1 MQSSSEPITGLCCL
15 VCTEEDCQSNLGLGD
30 CMHMPGVIYL
40 PPPQAA
46 PKFARAMNAPPPQS
60 AFEMAPWAIYPSAKN
75 TPQTPPSPQP
85 VQRPPRSKPSQPVQ
99 PSQLIHSI
107 QRSPPT
113 KSTQPIRPIQPIQSA
128 VRNSPPAR
136 LVQPV
141 QPLREVESELHIQSV
156 QQQQQQQQTPQP
168 TQQIQNLDPLQEF
181 QFSDEEWAALMT
193 PPPLTWGAPYASDS
207 PPHDE
212 FELPEELP
220 LNHHQHLQQ
229 QQLQQQPIYHNP
241 TLYGSPLVDEFLQ
254 NFLPPDT
261 SSKDRQGW
269 YDFLNTADENK
280 EGNMSRLFGE
290 DISEDDRWFSNMDFG
305 GGGYAVGNDPLG
317 GGTYNYD
324 DGWGGVM
331 GS

>member
-46 PKFARAMNAPPPQS
+46 PKFARVMNGPPPQS

-75 TPQTPPSPQP
+75 SPRTPPSPQP
-85 VQRPPRSKPSQPVQ
+85 VQRPPRAKPSQPVL

-107 QRSPPT
+107 QPSPPT
-113 KSTQPIRPIQPIQSA
+113 KSTQSIQPIQSA
-128 VRNSPPAR
+128 VRNSPPTR

-141 QPLREVESELHIQSV
+141 RPVREVEPELHIQSV
-156 QQQQQQQQTPQP
+156 QQQKQQQTPQP
-168 TQQIQNLDPLQEF
+168 TQQIQNLNPLQEF

-193 PPPLTWGAPYASDS
+193 PPPLTWGAAYTSDS

-212 FELPEELP
+212 FELFEELS
-220 LNHHQHLQQ
+220 LNQHLEQQ
-229 QQLQQQPIYHNP
+229 QLLQQQPIHHNP
-241 TLYGSPLVDEFLQ
+241 TLYGSLLVDDFLQ

-261 SSKDRQGW
+261 SSEDRQGW
-269 YDFLNTADENK
+269 YDFLNTVDENK

-290 DISEDDRWFSNMDFG
+290 DISEDDRRFSNTDFG
-305 GGGYAVGNDPLG
+305 SSGYVASIGNNPLG

-324 DGWGGVM
+324 GGL
-331 GS
+331 GGA